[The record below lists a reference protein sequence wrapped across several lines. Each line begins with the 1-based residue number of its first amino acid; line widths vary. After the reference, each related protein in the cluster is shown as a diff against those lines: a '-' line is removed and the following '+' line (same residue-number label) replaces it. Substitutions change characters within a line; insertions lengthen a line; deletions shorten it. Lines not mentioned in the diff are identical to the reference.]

1 VELLFAHTYLLLFG
15 KLAVGGLAALA
26 VPPFTELERGFYKST
41 AAVYLFCAYAMTAGD
56 IYLWLANP
64 ERSPVN
70 QVALATWV
78 AFCVLFTSY
87 FATLYVEL
95 PFLRARLFPASV
107 FCGIAALAV
116 TAAAYVPAGVGAAAV
131 LVFVIPAIAG
141 AAIVGAGLTGMLLGH
156 WYLIDTG
163 LDLAPFRS
171 ILVYCRA
178 CLIAEVVSVAAAAAI
193 LALWPGT
200 VWEAFAFRVAR
211 NCQAGQLGV
220 GCRDSGIDPQN
231 LRDSTDNGGNGPIL
245 HRGPGDRSRPDR
257 RALAIVSYGL
267 AAVGARPRQ
276 KQPVGR
282 AQPATKI
289 PSGPT
294 RVSAS
299 ASSARIASRT
309 ASWFA

>member
-26 VPPFTELERGFYKST
+26 VPPFTQLERGFYKST
-41 AAVYLFCAYAMTAGD
+41 AAVYLFCAYAMAAGD
-56 IYLWLANP
+56 TYLWLVHP
-64 ERSPVN
+64 ERTPVN
-70 QVALATWV
+70 LIALATWV
-78 AFCVLFTSY
+78 AFCALFTGY

-95 PFLRARLFPASV
+95 PFLRARLFPASI

-200 VWEAFAFRVAR
+200 VWEAGFAAAFSSRFVWLVIAR
-211 NCQAGQLGV
+211 
-220 GCRDSGIDPQN
+220 
-231 LRDSTDNGGNGPIL
+231 
-245 HRGPGDRSRPDR
+245 
-257 RALAIVSYGL
+257 LASWAL
-267 AAVGARPRQ
+267 AAVILELIRRTLEIPQTMAATGLFYIAALVIA
-276 KQPVGR
+276 VG
-282 AQPATKI
+282 Q
-289 PSGPT
+289 
-294 RVSAS
+294 
-299 ASSARIASRT
+299 IAGHWLLFRT
-309 ASWFA
+309 GLPL